1 MDNKHNKKAFKGFE
15 TWLSFFQMNVK
26 MFQWIL
32 LASALFS
39 AIFALLLI
47 FKLGERD
54 FYFFKI
60 PGNGFWQISGWCL
73 ENMWWGLINNTMKVF
88 QPAWDIFWQ
97 EFSQLLPFYL
107 TIFFIILTVITVCT
121 LHYFRK
127 RSLKQEEDK
136 YIDGAKFISSDKL
149 LSLLSEKETSI
160 PIADIKTPVDMSE
173 HFYCGKDESGKTK
186 LTKECYS
193 FTNHRIK
200 NYSLRQQGRLYPSP
214 HYNLSEY
221 NRPCCRRE

>member
-32 LASALFS
+32 LASVLFS
-39 AIFALLLI
+39 AVFTLIIIFN
-47 FKLGERD
+47 LGDRD

-60 PGNGFWQISGWCL
+60 PNDRFWQISGWCL

-97 EFSQLLPFYL
+97 EFVQLLPFYL
-107 TIFFIILTVITVCT
+107 TIFFIIVTTITVFT

-136 YIDGAKFISSDKL
+136 YIDGAKFISSGKL
-149 LSLLSEKETSI
+149 LELLSEKETSI
-160 PIADIKTPVDMSE
+160 PIADIKTPVDDE
-173 HFYCGKDESGKTK
+173 TKHFFIVGRTGSGKTQTQEESLLIYK
-186 LTKECYS
+186 LADQKLFSTTARAII
-193 FTNHRIK
+193 F
-200 NYSLRQQGRLYPSP
+200 RQIIM
-214 HYNLSEY
+214 
-221 NRPCCRRE
+221 RRGI